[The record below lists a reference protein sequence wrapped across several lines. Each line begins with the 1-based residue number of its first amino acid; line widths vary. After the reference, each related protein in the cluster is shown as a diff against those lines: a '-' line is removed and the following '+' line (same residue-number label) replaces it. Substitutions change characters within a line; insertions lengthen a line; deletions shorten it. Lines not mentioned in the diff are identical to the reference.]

1 MPPEE
6 DRAVVICNVQN
17 SVKIG
22 RLILEICS
30 QADKHTNRQTD
41 TLITILHHPLRGRV
55 ITIIIKLPIL

>member
-1 MPPEE
+1 M
-6 DRAVVICNVQN
+6 VICNVQN

-41 TLITILHHPLRGRV
+41 TLITILHHPLRGGV